1 MPISSTIMAEPMWKP
16 LWLTTLTEQD
26 EVPTTS
32 PIPFV
37 ESTDVSV
44 PIVHNLDFTGMVRW
58 GRVTV
63 GAPEY
68 SAMVSA
74 CWSAAVG
81 MAIIMMVCGCV
92 FFWNKYRALNTDD
105 DEVHVKHYRRAMRS
119 STGVFVTAFCA
130 VVCGVAALVFN
141 YLDSGDAYQRKTS
154 VVSSD
159 TTGMAVNIVHHVDK
173 EKLSYGL
180 ESFVESNGW
189 KVRCDD
195 GSAKSVLCGGGIV
208 NHPVTVESLYG
219 EKHKATMMVAID
231 SDRTV
236 GHEFATMMKQ
246 DGIPIDGTTKV
257 PAHMVKKGDA
267 LSVFVTV
274 SIFPSS

>member
-16 LWLTTLTEQD
+16 LWLTTLTTKD

-44 PIVHNLDFTGMVRW
+44 PIVHDLDFTGMVRW
-58 GRVTV
+58 GRMIV

-81 MAIIMMVCGCV
+81 MAVIMMVCGCV
-92 FFWNKYRALNTDD
+92 FFWNKNRASNTDD
-105 DEVHVKHYRRAMRS
+105 DEVCPKHYRRAMRS
-119 STGVFVTAFCA
+119 SVGVIVSAFCA

-141 YLDSGDAYQRKTS
+141 YLDSGENYRQETS
-154 VVSSD
+154 MVSSD
-159 TTGMAVNIVHHVDK
+159 TTKMAVNIVNHVDK
-173 EKLSYGL
+173 KKLSHGL
-180 ESFVESNGW
+180 GSFVESNGW
-189 KVRCDD
+189 TVHCDE

-236 GHEFATMMKQ
+236 GHEFATMMEQ
-246 DGIPIDGTTKV
+246 DGIPVDGTTKV
-257 PAHMVKKGDA
+257 PAHMVKKGEA

>member
-1 MPISSTIMAEPMWKP
+1 MPISSIIMAEPMWKP

-44 PIVHNLDFTGMVRW
+44 PIVHDIDFTDMVRW

-74 CWSAAVG
+74 CWSAAVV

-92 FFWNKYRALNTDD
+92 FVWNKTRAFRTNDD
-105 DEVHVKHYRRAMRS
+105 AVYTKHYRRAMRS
-119 STGVFVTAFCA
+119 SVGAFIAAFCA

-141 YLDSGDAYQRKTS
+141 YLDSGESYHQETS

-159 TTGMAVNIVHHVDK
+159 TTKMAVNIVNHVDK

-189 KVRCDD
+189 TVHCDD

-208 NHPVTVESLYG
+208 NYPVTVESLYG

-236 GHEFATMMKQ
+236 GHEFATMMEQ
-246 DGIPIDGTTKV
+246 DGIPIDGTSKV
-257 PAHMVKKGDA
+257 PEHMVKKGDA
-267 LSVFVTV
+267 LSVFATV